1 MIRPMHASRRRFLQ
15 AGSLA
20 LGGQLLAGRF
30 GHADE
35 PAATPQAASPLTPLA
50 AWGKKGTE
58 PGAFDLPI
66 GIAIG
71 PGREL
76 FVTDTHNGRVQRF
89 DSEGRFLG
97 HFAVAPFPSG
107 IAVDCSGLVYTAPMM
122 GHKICVFTRTGQLVR
137 EWGNKGTADGQLDQ
151 PGGIAVAPDGT
162 IYVADQVNRR
172 VQRFSPQGRLLNKWG
187 EYGSEPGQFDGKAGR
202 TGRVGGPCFIAVD
215 PHGCVYTT
223 EPTLGRIQKFSAT
236 GKPLLAFGAN
246 TTEPGGFG
254 GNVKMVGPIAVVVD
268 RRERIWTTATNHRLQ
283 RFSPQGE
290 FLDGVLSLEPGEAP
304 GQFNTPHGM
313 VFDDEGHLYVCDAKN
328 YRIQKFAVAEP
339 HAVATAA
346 K

>member
-1 MIRPMHASRRRFLQ
+1 MIHSSRESRRRFLQ

-20 LGGQLLAGRF
+20 LGGQLLRIRF

-35 PAATPQAASPLTPLA
+35 PAVRAQASSPLTTVA

-58 PGAFDLPI
+58 PGEFNLPI

-71 PGREL
+71 PGREI
-76 FVTDTHNGRVQRF
+76 FVTDTHNDRVQRF
-89 DSEGRFLG
+89 DTEGRFLG
-97 HFAVAPFPSG
+97 QFAVKPFPSG
-107 IAVDCSGLVYTAPMM
+107 IAVDRSGLVYVAPMM
-122 GHKICVFTRTGQLVR
+122 DHKICVFTRTGQLVR
-137 EWGNKGTADGQLDQ
+137 EWGKKGTAEGQLDQ

-162 IYVADQVNRR
+162 ICVADQVNRR
-172 VQRFSPQGRLLNKWG
+172 VQRFSPQGRLLGKWG

-215 PHGCVYTT
+215 QHGCVYTT
-223 EPTLGRIQKFSAT
+223 EPTLGRIQKFSAE

-254 GNVKMVGPIAVVVD
+254 GRAGLVGPIAVLID
-268 RRERIWTTATNHRLQ
+268 SRERIWATATNHRVQ
-283 RFSPQGE
+283 RFSSRGE
-290 FLDGVLSLEPGEAP
+290 FLDGVLSLEPGEGP

-313 VFDDEGHLYVCDAKN
+313 AFDDEGHLYVCDAKN

-339 HAVATAA
+339 NPTATAA
-346 K
+346 R